1 MGEVFELM
9 DKKKK
14 SKETDKTV
22 KIDKYAELK
31 EEIENL
37 KADIA
42 WLQRQI
48 SELKTRKR

>member
-1 MGEVFELM
+1 ME
-9 DKKKK
+9 KKKK
-14 SKETDKTV
+14 SKETVTNAV
-22 KIDKYAELK
+22 LK

-48 SELKTRKR
+48 NEMKSRKR